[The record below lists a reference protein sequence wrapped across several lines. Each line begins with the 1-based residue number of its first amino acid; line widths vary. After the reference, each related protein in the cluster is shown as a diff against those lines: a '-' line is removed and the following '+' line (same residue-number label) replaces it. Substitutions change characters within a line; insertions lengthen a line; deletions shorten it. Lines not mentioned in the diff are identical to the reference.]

1 MILYKTELC
10 GSCELVVLFS
20 NISNKENDYKREEVS
35 KRRPESFN
43 ILKQM
48 ASKAIF
54 FFFVSAVCLSSL
66 AGVAIADAD
75 DFDRFQIQGSVYCD
89 TCRVQFVTRLSKFL
103 EGKHF
108 HTSIYYT
115 LHIVYVISI
124 SAYSNLSTLFSI
136 GAKVKLECR
145 SRTNGTVT
153 LTKEAVTDKT
163 GSYRMEVTGDHEEE
177 VCELVLVESP
187 DSGCSDVSKEAYLRN
202 AAKISLT
209 ANDGIVS
216 HETRIVNPLGFMVQ
230 TPSAECPA
238 AFKELGIVPDVT
250 F

>member
-1 MILYKTELC
+1 MET
-10 GSCELVVLFS
+10 
-20 NISNKENDYKREEVS
+20 
-35 KRRPESFN
+35 
-43 ILKQM
+43 
-48 ASKAIF
+48 KAIF
-54 FFFVSAVCLSSL
+54 FFLFVSAVCLSSL
-66 AGVAIADAD
+66 AGVAVADAD

-103 EGKHF
+103 EG
-108 HTSIYYT
+108 
-115 LHIVYVISI
+115 
-124 SAYSNLSTLFSI
+124 
-136 GAKVKLECR
+136 AKVKLECR
-145 SRTNGTVT
+145 SRTNGTIT

-163 GSYRMEVTGDHEEE
+163 GSYKMEVTGDHEEE
-177 VCELVLVESP
+177 VCELVLVQSP

-230 TPSAECPA
+230 TPLADCPA

>member
-1 MILYKTELC
+1 
-10 GSCELVVLFS
+10 
-20 NISNKENDYKREEVS
+20 
-35 KRRPESFN
+35 
-43 ILKQM
+43 M

-54 FFFVSAVCLSSL
+54 FSFLVVSAACLSTL
-66 AGVAIADAD
+66 AGFAAADAD
-75 DFDRFQIQGSVYCD
+75 DFDLFQIQGSVYCD

-103 EGKHF
+103 EG
-108 HTSIYYT
+108 
-115 LHIVYVISI
+115 
-124 SAYSNLSTLFSI
+124 
-136 GAKVKLECR
+136 AKVKLECR
-145 SRTNGTVT
+145 SRTNGTLT

-163 GSYRMEVTGDHEEE
+163 GSYKMEVTGDHEEE
-177 VCELVLVESP
+177 VCELVLVQSP

-216 HETRIVNPLGFMVQ
+216 HETRIVNPLGFMVK
-230 TPSAECPA
+230 TPLADCPA

>member
-1 MILYKTELC
+1 
-10 GSCELVVLFS
+10 
-20 NISNKENDYKREEVS
+20 
-35 KRRPESFN
+35 
-43 ILKQM
+43 M

-54 FFFVSAVCLSSL
+54 FSFFVISAVCLSSL
-66 AGVAIADAD
+66 AGFAAADAD

-103 EGKHF
+103 EG
-108 HTSIYYT
+108 
-115 LHIVYVISI
+115 
-124 SAYSNLSTLFSI
+124 
-136 GAKVKLECR
+136 AKVKLECR
-145 SRTNGTVT
+145 SRTNGTIT

-163 GSYRMEVTGDHEEE
+163 GSYKMEVT
-177 VCELVLVESP
+177 
-187 DSGCSDVSKEAYLRN
+187 DSGCSDVSTEAYLRN

-230 TPSAECPA
+230 TPLADCPA

>member
-1 MILYKTELC
+1 
-10 GSCELVVLFS
+10 
-20 NISNKENDYKREEVS
+20 
-35 KRRPESFN
+35 
-43 ILKQM
+43 M
-48 ASKAIF
+48 ASKAIFF

-66 AGVAIADAD
+66 ARVAIADAD

-103 EGKHF
+103 E
-108 HTSIYYT
+108 
-115 LHIVYVISI
+115 
-124 SAYSNLSTLFSI
+124 

-216 HETRIVNPLGFMVQ
+216 HETRIVNPLGFMVK
-230 TPSAECPA
+230 TPSPECPA